1 MGAYGTESSLASAS
15 MTDRRRAERRAAT
28 AAANAPPRGVLMS
41 VWAPQAALAALRVMS
56 GIMLA
61 QHGAQKMLGQLGGYG
76 GTPGATA
83 ELMSRSGAAGMLE
96 LVGGLLLAIGLFTRS
111 VAFILSGL
119 MAFAYF
125 LAHAP
130 DGFWP
135 ILNRGEL
142 AALYCFVFL
151 LIAAMGPGAASVD
164 GLLRRRRHR

>member
-1 MGAYGTESSLASAS
+1 MGAYGTESSLAGAG
-15 MTDRRRAERRAAT
+15 MPERRQAERRAAT
-28 AAANAPPRGVLMS
+28 AANAPPRGALMS
-41 VWAPQAALAALRVMS
+41 VWVPQGALAALRIMS
-56 GIMLA
+56 GLMLA
-61 QHGAQKMLGQLGGYG
+61 QHGAQKLLGDFGGYR

-83 ELMSRSGAAGMLE
+83 ELLSRSGVAGVLE
-96 LVGGLLLAIGLFTRS
+96 LAGGLLLAIGLFTRP
-111 VAFILSGL
+111 VAFLLSGL

-164 GLLRRRRHR
+164 GLLRRRGRR